1 MKLANL
7 FPSSYKVTSDLSFSK
22 KNLPL
27 QKAYKRKKNQSLKS
41 LNSTQENEEVRKDKK
56 KR

>member
-22 KNLPL
+22 KNPSITKSI
-27 QKAYKRKKNQSLKS
+27 QEEKKSKS
-41 LNSTQENEEVRKDKK
+41 EKFKFNPGK
-56 KR
+56 